1 MWINDCDFAG
11 LNIRKQRE
19 GCHKHGDNN
28 QVEKAF
34 SLGKFLMGGDLP
46 STVLKMGESHDQADV
61 GTRSV
66 YNHPPF

>member
-1 MWINDCDFAG
+1 MWINDCDFAE

-34 SLGKFLMGGDLP
+34 SLGKFLRGGDLP
-46 STVLKMGESHDQADV
+46 STILKVGESHV
-61 GTRSV
+61 
-66 YNHPPF
+66 